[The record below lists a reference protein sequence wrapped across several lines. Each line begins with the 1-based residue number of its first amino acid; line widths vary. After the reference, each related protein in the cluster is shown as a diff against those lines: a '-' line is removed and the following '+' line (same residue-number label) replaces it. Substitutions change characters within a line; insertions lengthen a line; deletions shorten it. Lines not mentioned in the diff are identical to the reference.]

1 MPSLAFP
8 LAKEIVS
15 VARSVHCGF
24 PRASQFGCRKMEA
37 VATAILAW
45 PVYVIRPTKKE
56 LAIKPHLRVGLGN
69 VRHLLLLQIA
79 EGNARVPQERVG
91 SSTSHITLRK
101 KLILFFVE
109 SDFC

>member
-1 MPSLAFP
+1 LRFSAG
-8 LAKEIVS
+8 
-15 VARSVHCGF
+15 RSVWL
-24 PRASQFGCRKMEA
+24 QEA

-56 LAIKPHLRVGLGN
+56 LALKPHLRVGLGD

-91 SSTSHITLRK
+91 SSTSKVAQGKNQILGLIENAFTLF
-101 KLILFFVE
+101 I
-109 SDFC
+109 CNGNAH